1 MNRPIGIFDSGIGG
15 LTVVKE
21 LKKQLPNEQL
31 IYFGDTARI
40 PYGTKSKELIRQFA
54 VEDAQFLMQFDIKL
68 LIVACNTASSLAI
81 DTLREHFSLP
91 IVGVVKPGAR
101 AAAEKSKN
109 KRIGVIGTPSTINS
123 GAFAEEIKKQIK
135 TNDIY
140 SQACPM
146 LVPLVEEGWLDG
158 EITRLTLEK
167 YLKNLINKDV
177 DTLILGCTHYPLLKS
192 SIEKVTQRR
201 MALID
206 SGLETAKRVKEILLK
221 ENLANDGAKESDDLY
236 FVSDNPQKF
245 QKIGSMFLG
254 KELENVRRIDF
265 EKFLMENSEA
275 LKSVSI

>member
-81 DTLREHFSLP
+81 GTLREHFSLP

-123 GAFAEEIKKQIK
+123 GAYAEEIKKQIK

-192 SIEKVTQRR
+192 SIEKVTQGR

-254 KELENVRRIDF
+254 EELENVRRIDF

>member
-81 DTLREHFSLP
+81 GTLREHFSLP

-123 GAFAEEIKKQIK
+123 GAYAEEIRKQIK

-192 SIEKVTQRR
+192 SIEKVTQGR

-254 KELENVRRIDF
+254 EELANVRRIDF

-275 LKSVSI
+275 LKRLSI

>member
-81 DTLREHFSLP
+81 GTLREHFSLP

-123 GAFAEEIKKQIK
+123 GAYAEEIKKQIK

-254 KELENVRRIDF
+254 EELENVRRIDF

>member
-1 MNRPIGIFDSGIGG
+1 MNKPIGIFDSGIGG

-54 VEDAQFLMQFDIKL
+54 IEDAQFLMQFDIKL

-81 DTLREHFSLP
+81 DTLREHFPLP

-101 AAAEKSKN
+101 AAAQKSKN

-123 GAFAEEIKKQIK
+123 GAYAVEIRKQIK
-135 TNDIY
+135 TEHIY
-140 SQACPM
+140 SQACPL

-167 YLKNLINKDV
+167 YLTNLINKNV
-177 DTLILGCTHYPLLKS
+177 DTLILGCTHYPLLKD
-192 SIEKVTQRR
+192 SIEQVTQGK
-201 MALID
+201 MTLVD
-206 SGLETAKRVKEILLK
+206 SGLETAKTVKEIMLK
-221 ENLANDGAKESDDLY
+221 ENFANRDRKKDNDLY

-254 KELENVRRIDF
+254 EKLSDVRRIDF
-265 EKFLMENSEA
+265 EKFLMENSET
-275 LKSVSI
+275 LKNAPI

>member
-81 DTLREHFSLP
+81 GTLREHFSLP

-123 GAFAEEIKKQIK
+123 GAYAEEIRKQIK

-192 SIEKVTQRR
+192 SIEKVTQGR

-254 KELENVRRIDF
+254 EELANVRRIDF

-275 LKSVSI
+275 LKSLSI

>member
-1 MNRPIGIFDSGIGG
+1 MNKPIGIFDSGIGG

-54 VEDAQFLMQFDIKL
+54 VEDAQFLIQFDIKL

-101 AAAEKSKN
+101 AAAEKSQN

-123 GAFAEEIKKQIK
+123 GAYAEEIRKQIN
-135 TNDIY
+135 TDDIY

-146 LVPLVEEGWLDG
+146 LVPLVEEGWLGG

-167 YLKNLINKDV
+167 YLKNLISKDV

-192 SIEKVTQRR
+192 SIEKVTRGR
-201 MALID
+201 MTLID

-221 ENLANDGAKESDDLY
+221 ENLANNRAKESDDLY

-245 QKIGSMFLG
+245 RKIGSMFLG
-254 KELENVRRIDF
+254 EELENVRRIDF